1 MKKIF
6 FGLVFGCAVLFA
18 NDKLIKI
25 GVTPYPTA
33 MILENVKSLVEEQ
46 GYKLEIIE
54 FDDYIVPNY
63 ALNDGE
69 IDANFVQHGPYLKI
83 FNKEKGMN
91 LVSAGNIFLA
101 PMAAY
106 SKKIKDIKELKKG
119 AVIFIPSDPVNASRA
134 LDLLEYHKIIGFKGF
149 KGELKSVLDIS
160 ENPHNVEIR
169 ELEAPQLARVLDE
182 CDLAVINTNYALVA
196 GLNPINDSIL
206 LENLNSAYINVLV
219 VRNGDENS
227 PKTKALLKAMQSQK
241 MKDFLALKFKNVLLP
256 SFE

>member
-1 MKKIF
+1 MKKII
-6 FGLVFGCAVLFA
+6 FGLALGFAVLFGDS
-18 NDKLIKI
+18 NTIKI

-33 MILENVKSLVEEQ
+33 MILENVKSIVEEQ

-69 IDANFVQHGPYLKI
+69 IDANFVQHKPYLEI
-83 FNKEKGMN
+83 FNKEKGTN
-91 LVSAGNIFLA
+91 LASAGNIFLA

-106 SKKIKDIKELKKG
+106 SKKIKNIKELKNG
-119 AVIFIPSDPVNASRA
+119 SLIFIPSDPVNASRA
-134 LDLLEYHKIIGFKGF
+134 LDLLEYHKIISFDGFDGK
-149 KGELKSVLDIS
+149 LKSVLDITK
-160 ENPHNVEIR
+160 NPQNVEIR
-169 ELEAPQLARVLDE
+169 EIEAPQLARVLDE

-196 GLNPINDSIL
+196 GLNPINDSLL

-219 VRNGDENS
+219 VRSGDEDK

-241 MKDFLALKFKNVLLP
+241 MKDFLSQKFKNVLLP
-256 SFE
+256 SF